1 MIASEATLPNKES
14 IPVHAEILSYVSYQG
29 QRADLPSI
37 VTFLSQGATFG
48 ALLAFL
54 WPVIGMLSHPG
65 FPDSFIWMGA
75 LPVCLGGG
83 ALFGLCEATVLWA
96 GTFGL
101 GHRIHPIIRAVLGPV
116 ILVIFIGTYSYLFSK
131 PSPYRKEVSTT
142 DYLFTIGVY
151 AGCGVVL
158 GLVIGS
164 RIRPIYELIRGTAS
178 EQLPVMNALTG
189 LALRPIVIFGLM
201 LSILV
206 LILSTQGDFHQRE
219 FMMSLIAVLH
229 FALAVTIMFARMPF
243 WLLLPLALIINFPV
257 VALITDVLKVD
268 DLFLRVVTFT
278 YLALWTGFL
287 LFRASVPLGV
297 LDFIKRELRYYFID

>member
-1 MIASEATLPNKES
+1 MIASEATPPKKES
-14 IPVHAEILSYVSYQG
+14 LPVHAEILSYVRYQG

-37 VTFLSQGATFG
+37 VTFLSQGATLG

-54 WPVIGMLSHPG
+54 GPVIGMLSHPG
-65 FPDSFIWMGA
+65 FPYCFLYIGA
-75 LPVCLGGG
+75 LPTFLGVG

-116 ILVIFIGTYSYLFSK
+116 ILIIFIQTYSYLVSE

-142 DYLFTIGVY
+142 DYLSAIGVY

-158 GLVIGS
+158 RLVIGS

-201 LSILV
+201 MSILL
-206 LILSTQGDFHQRE
+206 LIFSTQVDFHQSK
-219 FMMSLIAVLH
+219 FTMSVLAVSH
-229 FALAVTIMFARMPF
+229 FALAVMIVFVRMRF

-257 VALITDVLKVD
+257 AVWITDVLKPDQFVD
-268 DLFLRVVTFT
+268 RVIVLV
-278 YLALWTGFL
+278 YLALWGGFL
-287 LFRASVPLGV
+287 ICRVAVPRAPLCW
-297 LDFIKRELRYYFID
+297 LK

>member
-1 MIASEATLPNKES
+1 MIASEATLPNREPR
-14 IPVHAEILSYVSYQG
+14 PVHADIFSYVTYQT
-29 QRADLPSI
+29 QRVDLPSI
-37 VTFLSQGATFG
+37 VTFLSQGATVG

-54 WPVIGMLSHPG
+54 VPVIGMLSHPG
-65 FPDSFIWMGA
+65 WPYCFLYIGA
-75 LPVCLGGG
+75 LPMFLGVG
-83 ALFGLCEATVLWA
+83 ALFGLCVATVLWA

-101 GHRIHPIIRAVLGPV
+101 GRRIPPIIRAVLGPV
-116 ILVIFIGTYSYLFSK
+116 ILIIFIWTYSYLFTE

-142 DYLFTIGVY
+142 DYLSTIGVY

-164 RIRPIYELIRGTAS
+164 RIRPISELIRGTAP
-178 EQLPVMNALTG
+178 EQWPVMNALTG
-189 LALRPIVIFGLM
+189 LALRLIVILGLM
-201 LSILV
+201 YSTLF

-229 FALAVTIMFARMPF
+229 FAFAVTIVFARMAF

-257 VALITDVLKVD
+257 AALITDVLKVA

-278 YLALWTGFL
+278 YLAVWGCFL
-287 LFRASVPLGV
+287 LCRVTIPPGAVA
-297 LDFIKRELRYYFID
+297 FIKGELRYYFIG